1 MDVAA
6 VHCLVDAIVVA
17 DADAGDRGAL
27 SAAVGDVSRL
37 LAWCQGQQIRLARL
51 IAAAASFPEQALAGP
66 AHIGLPGAA
75 KLLDRAT
82 TASAAPLLEAA
93 VVDGYV
99 SGEHIDAVTRALRS
113 VEPDLRD
120 ELLARA
126 DTLVDVASAST
137 PEEFARRLRLE
148 ARRLETDDGMTRYE
162 RQRRAARLRS
172 WTDHETGMW
181 CLSGRFDP
189 LTGATVSQAL
199 DGQLSRL
206 FAEAV
211 PDTCPSDPFE
221 KQDHLRALAFVALVT
236 GKGGGGVGR
245 PEAIV
250 VIDARD
256 PDPVTGGPII
266 DWGLPVEVP
275 TPVLNELL
283 QRADIHTV
291 MIRNGVV
298 ISGPGELDLGRTTR
312 LANRAQRLVLRAL
325 YPTCAI
331 PGCATR
337 FNNCKIHHV
346 VEWDDHG
353 LTDLCNL
360 IPICAHHHTTL
371 HADNWQ
377 LILTADR
384 TLTINLPDRT
394 TLTNGPPK
402 RGTGSSRV

>member
-6 VHCLVDAIVVA
+6 VHCLVDAIA
-17 DADAGDRGAL
+17 DADTVDRDAL
-27 SAAVGDVSRL
+27 SATVNDVRRV

-51 IAAAASFPEQALAGP
+51 IAAATSFPEQALAGP
-66 AHIGLPGAA
+66 AHIGLPGAS

-82 TASAAPLLEAA
+82 TAGAAPLLGAA
-93 VVDGYV
+93 VVDGNV
-99 SGEHIDAVTRALRS
+99 SGEHIDALTRTLRS
-113 VEPDLRD
+113 VEPDVRG

-148 ARRLETDDGMTRYE
+148 ARRLETDDGMTCYE

-172 WTDHETGMW
+172 WTDRETGMW

-189 LTGATVSQAL
+189 LTGATLSQAL
-199 DGQLSRL
+199 DGQLARL
-206 FAEAV
+206 FADAV

-236 GKGGGGVGR
+236 GKGGGVGR

-250 VIDARD
+250 VVDARD
-256 PDPVTGGPII
+256 PDPITGGPII
-266 DWGLPVEVP
+266 DWGLPVEIP
-275 TPVLNELL
+275 TRVLNELL
-283 QRADIHTV
+283 KRADTHTIIV
-291 MIRNGVV
+291 RNGIV
-298 ISGPGELDLGRTTR
+298 ISAPGELNLGRTTR
-312 LANRAQRLVLRAL
+312 LANRAQRRVLRAL

-331 PGCATR
+331 PGCSAR

-346 VEWDDHG
+346 IEWEHDG
-353 LTDLCNL
+353 RTDLYNL
-360 IPICAHHHTTL
+360 IPICAHHHTRL

-377 LILTADR
+377 LTLTADR
-384 TLTINLPDRT
+384 TLTINLPDSTILT
-394 TLTNGPPK
+394 TGPPK
-402 RGTGSSRV
+402 RGTT